1 MRRLAIDVGNTKTA
15 LALFEQATLLGQW
28 RIRTQRWTADELRVL
43 TESLFRCEGFSAPDD
58 VAFACVVPQVRHTIV
73 NMCDKWLQLNPVNV
87 SCETAGIKLGYLYPH
102 EIGPDRLANAV
113 GAAISGGLPAI
124 VADFGTATTYDVIDE
139 DGTYLGGAISPG
151 VGTSAGELFKKAE
164 RLNPIDLTFPQHVV
178 GRTTADAIRSGVLF
192 SAVGAADHI
201 IDLISAEFSKTP
213 EIWATGGWGKALGER
228 CRHDFRICPELTLL
242 GINEIGRKCRER
254 EEVK

>member
-15 LALFEQATLLGQW
+15 LALFELENLLGQW

-43 TESLFRCEGFSAPDD
+43 TEALLKSESFSAPDD
-58 VAFACVVPQVRHTIV
+58 VAFACVVPQVRHTVI
-73 NMCDKWLQLNPVNV
+73 NMCEKWLNLTPVNV
-87 SCETAGIKLGYLYPH
+87 SCSTAGIELGYRYPH

-113 GAAISGGLPAI
+113 AAVMSGGLPAI
-124 VADFGTATTYDVIDE
+124 VVDFGTATTFDVID
-139 DGTYLGGAISPG
+139 GSGRYIGGAISPG

-164 RLNPIDLTFPQHVV
+164 RLNPIDLVFPECVI

-201 IDLISAEFSKTP
+201 IDLISSEFDSVP
-213 EIWATGGWGKALGER
+213 ELWATGGWGKALGNR
-228 CRHDFRICPELTLL
+228 CRHEFRICPELTLL
-242 GINEIGRKCRER
+242 GINEIGRKNREG
-254 EEVK
+254 VN

>member
-15 LALFEQATLLGQW
+15 LALFEGKKLLGQW

-43 TESLFRCEGFSAPDD
+43 CEALFKSEGLSKPDD
-58 VAFACVVPQVRHTIV
+58 VAFACVVPQVRHTII
-73 NMCDKWLQLNPVNV
+73 NMCEKWLKLVPVNV
-87 SCETAGIKLGYLYPH
+87 SCETAGIELGYLYPH

-113 GAAISGGLPAI
+113 GAILSGKLPAI
-124 VADFGTATTYDVIDE
+124 VADFGTATTFDVIDAE
-139 DGTYLGGAISPG
+139 GRYLGGAISPG

-164 RLNPIDLTFPQHVV
+164 RLNPIDLTFPEQAI

-201 IDLISAEFSKTP
+201 IDLISSELGDVP
-213 EIWATGGWGKALGER
+213 EIWATGGWGKALGDR
-228 CRHDFRICPELTLL
+228 CRHDFKVCLELTLI
-242 GINEIGRKCRER
+242 GINEIGRKSGEGV
-254 EEVK
+254 E